1 MEYLNAFWVGGLL
14 CVACQLII
22 DFTKL
27 TPARILTGSV
37 VLGHILSAIGIY
49 GPFADFA
56 GAGATVPLPGFG
68 HVMAQGVKEAIDK
81 DGAIGILTGGLSS
94 AAAGIAGAIVFSVL
108 ASLLG
113 KSQFKK

>member
-14 CVACQLII
+14 CAACQLLI

-27 TPARILTGSV
+27 TPARILTGAV
-37 VLGHILSAIGIY
+37 VLGLILSAIGVY

-81 DGAIGILTGGLSS
+81 DGAIGIITGGLSS
-94 AAAGIAGAIVFSVL
+94 AAAGITGALVFSIL
-108 ASLLG
+108 ASLIG
-113 KSQFKK
+113 KSRFKK